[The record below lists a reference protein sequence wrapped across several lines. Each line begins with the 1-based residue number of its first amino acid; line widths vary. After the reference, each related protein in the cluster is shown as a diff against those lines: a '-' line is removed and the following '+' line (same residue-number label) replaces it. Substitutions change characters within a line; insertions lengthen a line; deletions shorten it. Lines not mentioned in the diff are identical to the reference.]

1 MDQFDSNVQTIINF
15 LKDEGYKAPELSI
28 HRVCYRE
35 FKKYLL
41 SSGCEYSKGKS
52 DEWQEENVKIWAKWR
67 VKKNRIC
74 IKQLEE
80 TYELGYPRKYHRY
93 IYPIWY
99 SQLNETLSQE
109 LDSYME
115 NIHSDNE
122 KYRHDVKKMCS
133 DFLSFLQYR
142 GKDSIIDV
150 DYEDAEC
157 YFYHETERN
166 KTTKALYVNHARAM
180 LIHYYNKGM
189 LKRSLGFHMN
199 SLFINQ
205 IVSLDIFSVEDIEK
219 INACREE
226 SLDFPAVEMWGAI
239 SEFIKVMAEHNYSET
254 NKKCANHTLTLL
266 FIFLEKYE
274 LGYFPEIACIWFE
287 YERRF
292 LGVSWKASR
301 KVIFQFEEFIKKGT
315 IFPGKSNYY
324 KPMKI
329 TLLPLWCRDTINAFL
344 LLKEREFMKKS
355 TVDMYRSSSVRLC
368 EYLVAQGLNSFDGL
382 TPDHLNNF
390 NLQDKHSTL
399 EGKNAYNV
407 RIRNFLIY
415 LEEEGY
421 IKNLFIHKALSC
433 SFARRERVVQVLNQN
448 QISEIHEFHNAVVNA
463 YDLRRDAMVMLG
475 LKMGLRG
482 SDVVKLQFSDINWN
496 DMTIRI
502 IQQKTLV
509 EELLPM
515 PIIVGNT
522 IFKYITKGRPSSK
535 SPYIFIHH
543 KVPYDKL
550 TPSVCRT
557 ALKAAVP
564 LRETLCSGFH
574 ITRKTF
580 ATGLLNA
587 GSEVGTIIDTLGHHT
602 DSTVDK
608 YLSLDEERML
618 MCPLSFEE
626 AGILGI
632 GGVLGC

>member
-1 MDQFDSNVQTIINF
+1 MEQYDSNVQTIMKF
-15 LKDEGYKAPELSI
+15 LKDEGYEDPELSM

-35 FKKYLL
+35 FKEYLL
-41 SSGCEYSKGKS
+41 ASGSGYSKGKG
-52 DEWQEENVKIWAKWR
+52 DEWQEENATIWVKWR

-93 IYPIWY
+93 IYPAWY
-99 SQLNETLSQE
+99 SQLSETLSQE
-109 LDSYME
+109 LNSYMKGFP
-115 NIHSDNE
+115 SDNE
-122 KYRHDVKKMCS
+122 KYRHDVKMMCS
-133 DFLSFLQYR
+133 DFLLFLQYR
-142 GKDSIIDV
+142 GKTSITDI
-150 DYEDAEC
+150 DYEDAEH

-166 KTTKALYVNHARAM
+166 KTTKALYVNQARAM
-180 LIHYYNKGM
+180 LIHYYNRGI
-189 LKRSLGFHMN
+189 LKRSLGFHMD

-205 IVSLDIFSVEDIEK
+205 IVPLGIFSAEDIKK

-226 SLDFPAVEMWGAI
+226 SLDFPAIEMWDAI

-274 LGYFPEIACIWFE
+274 LGYLPEIAYVWFK
-287 YERRF
+287 YEKRF

-301 KVIFQFEEFIKKGT
+301 KVVFQFEEFTKEGNI
-315 IFPGKSNYY
+315 ILGKSNYY

-329 TLLPLWCRDTINAFL
+329 ALLPLWCRDIINEFL
-344 LLKEREFMKKS
+344 LLKKREFMKKS
-355 TVDMYRSSSVRLC
+355 TVDMYRSASVRLC
-368 EYLVAQGLNSFDGL
+368 EYLVAQGLNSFDEL
-382 TPDHLNNF
+382 TAEHLNNF

-448 QISEIHEFHNAVVNA
+448 EISEIHEFHNAVENA
-463 YDLRRDAMVMLG
+463 YDFRRDAMVMLG

-496 DMTIRI
+496 DMTIRL
-502 IQQKTLV
+502 IQQKTLA

-515 PIIVGNT
+515 PIIVGNA

-543 KVPYDKL
+543 KVPYGKL
-550 TPSVCRT
+550 TPSICRT
-557 ALKAAVP
+557 ALKAAAP
-564 LRETLCSGFH
+564 LRGTPGNGFH

-587 GSEVGTIIDTLGHHT
+587 GSEVGTIIDSLGHHT
-602 DSTVDK
+602 DSTVEK

-626 AGILGI
+626 AGISGI
-632 GGVLGC
+632 GGVL